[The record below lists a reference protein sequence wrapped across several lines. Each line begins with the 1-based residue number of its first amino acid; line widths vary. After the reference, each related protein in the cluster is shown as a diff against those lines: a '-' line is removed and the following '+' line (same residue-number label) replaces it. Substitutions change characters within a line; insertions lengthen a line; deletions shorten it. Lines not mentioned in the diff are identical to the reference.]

1 MRKLI
6 LSVAVTLDGFIEGP
20 HGEYDWCFTDQDY
33 GLSDLLNRVDSAF
46 LGRKTYELTKKM
58 DSNDESGLPD
68 LKQYIFSTTLKN
80 VKVGETLIGDN
91 VHEEVEKIKNQNG
104 KDIWLFGG
112 ASLTTTLINLGLVDE
127 ISLAVHP
134 ILLGEGK
141 KLFSN
146 TNQKI
151 KLSLI
156 GSQSYSTGLVTLSY
170 NIEYN
175 N

>member
-46 LGRKTYELTKKM
+46 LGRKTYELTKRM

-80 VKVGETLIGDN
+80 VNEGETLIN
-91 VHEEVEKIKNQNG
+91 SNIREAVEKIKNQNG

-112 ASLTTTLINLGLVDE
+112 ASLTTTMLNLRLVDE

-134 ILLGEGK
+134 ILLGIGK
-141 KLFSN
+141 PLFSN
-146 TNQKI
+146 VNQII
-151 KLSLI
+151 KLLLI
-156 GSQSYSTGLVTLSY
+156 SSQSYSTGLVTLNY
-170 NIEYN
+170 NIIYN
-175 N
+175 K

>member
-6 LSVAVTLDGFIEGP
+6 LSVAITLDGFIEGL

-46 LGRKTYELTKKM
+46 LGRKTYELTQKM
-58 DSNDESGLPD
+58 NSNDSSGLPD
-68 LKQYIFSTTLKN
+68 LKQYIFSTTLENVREGEALIKN
-80 VKVGETLIGDN
+80 NFKK
-91 VHEEVEKIKNQNG
+91 EVEDIKNQNG

-112 ASLTTTLINLGLVDE
+112 AKLAASMLNLCLVDE

-134 ILLGEGK
+134 IILGQGK
-141 KLFSN
+141 PLFSN
-146 TNQKI
+146 IDPKI

-156 GSQSYSTGLVTLSY
+156 NTQSYSTGLVTLNY
-170 NIEYN
+170 NLLYN
-175 N
+175 G

>member
-33 GLSDLLNRVDSAF
+33 GLSDLLNRVDTAF

-58 DSNDESGLPD
+58 DSSDESGLPD
-68 LKQYIFSTTLKN
+68 LRQYIFSTTLKN
-80 VKVGETLIGDN
+80 VKEGEILIGGN
-91 VHEEVEKIKNQNG
+91 VKEEVEKIKNQNG

-112 ASLTTTLINLGLVDE
+112 ASLTTTMLNLCLVDE

-134 ILLGEGK
+134 ILLGIGK
-141 KLFSN
+141 PLFSN
-146 TNQKI
+146 VTQII

-156 GSQSYSTGLVTLSY
+156 SSQSYSTGLVTMNY
-170 NIEYN
+170 NIIYN
-175 N
+175 K